1 MRGDDPTNSSRY
13 AQSTIKRKGLFSML
27 LGMAHRYVACG
38 AVLHLA
44 EMHDLI
50 LQPS

>member
-1 MRGDDPTNSSRY
+1 
-13 AQSTIKRKGLFSML
+13 ML

-38 AVLHLA
+38 AVLHLP
-44 EMHDLI
+44 EMHDSI